1 MKLALAFMALLKKE
15 VILRYRYFVN
25 SIGTLITL
33 YLVFMLMFLGAQGIA
48 GGVSLGDGLDNM
60 VVGYITWFVLLLT
73 YQAIPYTILGEAEQ
87 GTLEQ
92 LYMAPLGFGAV
103 AAFKLIA
110 EILVDMVLVVL
121 LLLVIIATTGTNLHL
136 DIPSLLPLLLLVI
149 AGGSGLGFILGGIT
163 LLLKRIHSYLQIVQF
178 AIIILVAA
186 PPIAPWRWLPVI
198 LPAHW
203 MRQVLVQGQGLSQI
217 PLQDWLAMAGAALAS
232 IAVGVTVFKLCE
244 LQARKQGIIGHF

>member
-1 MKLALAFMALLKKE
+1 MRLALAFMAMLKKE

-33 YLVFMLMFLGAQGIA
+33 YLIFMFMFYGAQGIA
-48 GGVSLGDGLDNM
+48 GGVSFGDGLDNM

-121 LLLVIIATTGTNLHL
+121 LLLIIMDTTGTSLHL

-149 AGGSGLGFILGGIT
+149 AGGSGLGFFLGGIT
-163 LLLKRIHSYLQIVQF
+163 LLLKRIRSYLQIVQF

-186 PPIAPWRWLPVI
+186 PATAPLRWFPVI

-217 PLQDWLAMAGAALAS
+217 PFQDWLIMLVAALGSVAVGAA
-232 IAVGVTVFKLCE
+232 VFKFCE
-244 LQARKQGIIGHF
+244 LKARKQGIIGHF

>member
-1 MKLALAFMALLKKE
+1 MRLALAFMAMLKKE
-15 VILRYRYFVN
+15 VILRSRYFVN

-33 YLVFMLMFLGAQGIA
+33 YLVFMLMFLGVQGFA
-48 GGVSLGDGLDNM
+48 GGADLGDGLDNL

-92 LYMAPLGFGAV
+92 LYMAPLNFGAV
-103 AAFKLIA
+103 VAFKLIA

-121 LLLVIIATTGTNLHL
+121 LLLVIIGTTGTSLHL

-149 AGGSGLGFILGGIT
+149 AGGSGLGFLLGGIT

-186 PPIAPWRWLPVI
+186 PATAPLRWLPVI
-198 LPAHW
+198 LPANW
-203 MRQVLVQGQGLSQI
+203 MRDVLVQGQGLAHI
-217 PLQDWLAMAGAALAS
+217 PLQDWLIMMGAALAS
-232 IAVGVTVFKLCE
+232 LVVGVTVFKICE
-244 LQARKQGIIGHF
+244 TRARKLGIIGHF

>member
-1 MKLALAFMALLKKE
+1 MRLALAFTAMLKKE
-15 VILRYRYFVN
+15 IILRYRYFVN

-33 YLVFMLMFLGAQGIA
+33 YLIFMLMFLGAQGIA

-92 LYMAPLGFGAV
+92 LYMAPVNFGVV

-110 EILVDMVLVVL
+110 EILVDMVLVIL
-121 LLLVIIATTGTNLHL
+121 LLLVIIVTTGTSLHL

-186 PPIAPWRWLPVI
+186 PATAPWRWFPII

-203 MRQVLVQGQGLSQI
+203 MRQVLVQSQGLSQI
-217 PLQDWLAMAGAALAS
+217 PPSDWLAMVGAALGS
-232 IAVGVTVFKLCE
+232 VVVGVTVFKICE
-244 LQARKQGIIGHF
+244 IRARKLGTIGHF